1 MDSALVAVG
10 SLQKVDEGLPKVG
23 EEYIYIYIYIYIWS
37 YRLERRRWQNLIDTR
52 AFLFGEE
59 VSNVRAP
66 TL

>member
-23 EEYIYIYIYIYIWS
+23 EESIYIWS
-37 YRLERRRWQNLIDTR
+37 YRLERRRWQNLINSR
-52 AFLFGEE
+52 AFLFGQK
-59 VSNVRAP
+59 VSNVHSP

>member
-23 EEYIYIYIYIYIWS
+23 QEYIYIYIWS
-37 YRLERRRWQNLIDTR
+37 YRLERRRWQKLIDTR

-59 VSNVRAP
+59 VSNVHAP